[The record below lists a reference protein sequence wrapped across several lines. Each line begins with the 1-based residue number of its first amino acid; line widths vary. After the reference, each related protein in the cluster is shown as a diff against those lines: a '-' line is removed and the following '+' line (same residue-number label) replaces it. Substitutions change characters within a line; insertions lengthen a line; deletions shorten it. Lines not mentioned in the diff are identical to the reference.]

1 MRDQIWLIFK
11 AVRAEGC
18 VERLIYDAEIASRGY
33 EVDLRYRIGRPS
45 DAFGSR
51 NQGRP
56 IQHIEVANIW
66 ATQSGSEERAN
77 FQDRTVSES
86 ELRDRVSNRISGA
99 DAPLPLSMPLEV
111 PYELLVCHSDEIW
124 MPLSVEG
131 DVQRDRLHDCKP
143 GLF

>member
-1 MRDQIWLIFK
+1 M
-11 AVRAEGC
+11 
-18 VERLIYDAEIASRGY
+18 
-33 EVDLRYRIGRPS
+33 
-45 DAFGSR
+45 
-51 NQGRP
+51 
-56 IQHIEVANIW
+56 
-66 ATQSGSEERAN
+66 
-77 FQDRTVSES
+77 SES

-99 DAPLPLSMPLEV
+99 DAPLPLSMHLEV